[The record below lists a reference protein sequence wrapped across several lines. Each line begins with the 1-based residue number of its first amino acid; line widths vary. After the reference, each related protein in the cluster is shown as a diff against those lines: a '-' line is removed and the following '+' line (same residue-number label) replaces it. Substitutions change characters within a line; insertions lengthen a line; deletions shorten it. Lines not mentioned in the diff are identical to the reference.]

1 MAKAAR
7 SEAGGCKEI
16 WRNRVSR
23 RNSVS
28 KMNTHKALCYVDWFY
43 VGRLSIAAKRGYQP
57 EHPRPQE
64 PALSLPKW
72 ARLH

>member
-1 MAKAAR
+1 MAKGAR
-7 SEAGGCKEI
+7 SEDGGFI
-16 WRNRVSR
+16 QRLRNRVSR

-28 KMNTHKALCYVDWFY
+28 KMNTHKALCYVDWFH

-57 EHPRPQE
+57 EHPRPQG
-64 PALSLPKW
+64 